1 MSALKKAVFLDR
13 DGVLCEDTDYIT
25 SFEKL
30 HIYPFAKKAV
40 EQIHNQR
47 HGADEHRQR
56 HHADRPK
63 DSSGHFLPPIL

>member
-1 MSALKKAVFLDR
+1 MSALNKAVFLDR

-40 EQIHNQR
+40 EQIHKKATLQ
-47 HGADEHRQR
+47 
-56 HHADRPK
+56 
-63 DSSGHFLPPIL
+63 SS